1 MASLTIEMA
10 RAKANGDKKVSGFKG
25 AQRSL
30 ENVALEKGDRF
41 TFPQSYDVYEQKIG
55 ENTVQYVWVEING
68 NAKKFFPSTFTKS
81 RTIYNEDG
89 TSTGERVHTLGT
101 AADKYREFGTVE
113 EGMKALA
120 GKTVEVSDVQVVRTL
135 RFGTSSVMNT
145 QIPTIDI
152 VEGQQCFAVLRVL
165 RQGTL

>member
-1 MASLTIEMA
+1 MASLVIEMA

-30 ENVALEKGDRF
+30 ENVALEKGDKF

-135 RFGTSSVMNT
+135 RFGTSSIMNT

-152 VEGQQCFAVLRVL
+152 VEKAQCFAVLRVL
-165 RQGTL
+165 RQEIL